1 MFMKSFRLVFF
12 FFKQRSQ
19 WSRIVMHVQ
28 SCFAQLLKVQL
39 FLQEKENNM
48 DLWIQKQALC
58 FLTDT
63 KNRFWVDLY
72 IKIIN
77 LNLNFGKW
85 FSFEIQCTCMRP
97 AGFSPVGF
105 QLTPAFLRKSFCTVF
120 CLCKIKDIKME
131 NFHTDIIIRNYAAP
145 MFFLK
150 SQNKDGER
158 EKTGHVLRKGTIESS
173 IPLKAPKES
182 EN

>member
-1 MFMKSFRLVFF
+1 MYETS
-12 FFKQRSQ
+12 
-19 WSRIVMHVQ
+19 
-28 SCFAQLLKVQL
+28 
-39 FLQEKENNM
+39 
-48 DLWIQKQALC
+48 
-58 FLTDT
+58 
-63 KNRFWVDLY
+63 
-72 IKIIN
+72 
-77 LNLNFGKW
+77 
-85 FSFEIQCTCMRP
+85 
-97 AGFSPVGF
+97 GFSLVGF

-120 CLCKIKDIKME
+120 CLCKIKDI
-131 NFHTDIIIRNYAAP
+131 IIRNHAAP

>member
-1 MFMKSFRLVFF
+1 MVQNCDACTELFCSTIKGS
-12 FFKQRSQ
+12 
-19 WSRIVMHVQ
+19 IV
-28 SCFAQLLKVQL
+28 SLK
-39 FLQEKENNM
+39 KRKNNM
-48 DLWIQKQALC
+48 DPWIQKQALC

-72 IKIIN
+72 IKIRN

-173 IPLKAPKES
+173 IPLKAPQES

>member
-1 MFMKSFRLVFF
+1 
-12 FFKQRSQ
+12 
-19 WSRIVMHVQ
+19 
-28 SCFAQLLKVQL
+28 
-39 FLQEKENNM
+39 M
-48 DLWIQKQALC
+48 DPWIQKQAMC

-72 IKIIN
+72 IKIRN
-77 LNLNFGKW
+77 LNLNLW

-97 AGFSPVGF
+97 VGFSPVGF

-158 EKTGHVLRKGTIESS
+158 EKNRTCTKKRNDRIQHTPKSPSRVRKLEWC
-173 IPLKAPKES
+173 
-182 EN
+182 